1 MKKSNLIY
9 SLIYTILAGISLY
22 VAIAFD
28 NKMSG
33 IFYGM
38 TAGNAVQTAGGR
50 PFGNGEVCVNLL

>member
-38 TAGNAVQTAGGR
+38 TGASI
-50 PFGNGEVCVNLL
+50 FLLAKE